1 MSGASIG
8 TFISFGIYLFFMLAI
23 GWHFYNRTKNL
34 SDYVLGGR
42 GLNAWVTSLS
52 AQASD
57 MSGWLL
63 LGLPGYAYLAG
74 LEAGW
79 IALGLLIG
87 TYLNWKFIAGRLRRY
102 TRIAGDS
109 ITLPVYFENR
119 FRDKGGILRVVSA
132 LFILIFFLLYT
143 SSGFV
148 AGAKLF
154 NTVFNIPYIWALA
167 AGVFVII
174 GYTFLG
180 GFMAVS
186 WTDFFQGSLMFFSII
201 IIPLIAMSSLGGYE
215 VTVNILNNI
224 DPKLMDVFTGL
235 NGERLSVMAIV
246 SMLAWGLGYFGQP
259 HILARFMA
267 ISSPGE
273 IPKARKIAMGW
284 VFFSLIAAVAVGL
297 VGRALLLKTPLVG
310 KAASETVF
318 MVLVNQLTNPF
329 VGGILLAAIL
339 AAVMSTADSQL
350 LVTSSAI
357 TEDLYKVIYKKKI
370 SEKKLVWIGRFA
382 VIGVALVAF
391 FIALDPDS
399 SVLELVAYAWAGF
412 GATFGPVII
421 LSLFWKRM
429 TATGAIAGI
438 FTGGLVVLFWKNIS
452 GGIFNIYEIVPG
464 FIFSF
469 IAIVT
474 FSLTDK
480 KPPDEVMEEFEKAS
494 KELTSNSDL
503 WYNSD

>member
-1 MSGASIG
+1 MSGASVG
-8 TFISFGIYLFFMLAI
+8 TFISFGIYLAFMMAI
-23 GWHFYNRTKNL
+23 GWFFYQRTKNL

-63 LGLPGYAYLAG
+63 LGLPGYAYLFG
-74 LEAGW
+74 IEAGW
-79 IALGLLIG
+79 IALGLIVG

-102 TRIAGDS
+102 TQIAGDS
-109 ITLPVYFENR
+109 ITLPVFFENR
-119 FRDKGGILRVVSA
+119 FRDKGGILRIVSA

-154 NTVFNIPYIWALA
+154 NTVFNIPYIWALSI
-167 AGVFVII
+167 GVFVII

-186 WTDFFQGSLMFFSII
+186 WTDFFQATLMFFSII
-201 IIPLIAMSSLGGYE
+201 IIPAIAISALGGFNS
-215 VTVNILNNI
+215 TVDTLNKI
-224 DPKLMDVFTGL
+224 DPELLDIFKTL
-235 NGERLSVMAIV
+235 NGEQIGLISVI

-273 IPKARKIAMGW
+273 IKKARKIAMGW

-297 VGRALLLKTPLVG
+297 VGRAFLVKSPLVG

-318 MVLVNQLTNPF
+318 MVLVNQLANPF

-357 TEDLYKVIYKKKI
+357 TEDLYKVIYKKKA

-382 VIGVALVAF
+382 VIGVAVIAF

-421 LSLFWKRM
+421 LSLFWRRM
-429 TATGAIAGI
+429 TANGAIAGI
-438 FTGGLVVLFWKNIS
+438 FTGGMVVLVWKNLS
-452 GGIFNIYEIVPG
+452 GGIFNLYEIVPG
-464 FIFSF
+464 FIFSY
-469 IAIVT
+469 IAILI
-474 FSLTDK
+474 FSLLDNN
-480 KPPDEVMEEFEKAS
+480 PPDEVAEEFRKVSERV
-494 KELTSNSDL
+494 
-503 WYNSD
+503 

>member
-1 MSGASIG
+1 MSGASVG
-8 TFISFGIYLFFMLAI
+8 TFISFGVYLLFMMAI
-23 GWHFYNRTKNL
+23 GWHFYKRTKNL

-79 IALGLLIG
+79 IALGLMVG
-87 TYLNWKFIAGRLRRY
+87 TYLNWKFIARRLRKY
-102 TRIAGDS
+102 TQIAGNS
-109 ITLPVYFENR
+109 ITLPVFFENR
-119 FRDKGGILRVVSA
+119 FRDKRGILRVLSA
-132 LFILIFFLLYT
+132 LFIIIFFLLYT

-154 NTVFNIPYIWALA
+154 NTVFGISYLFALSI
-167 AGVFVII
+167 GVFVII

-186 WTDFFQGSLMFFSII
+186 WTDFFQGMLMFFAII
-201 IIPLIAMSSLGGYE
+201 IIPTLGVFALGGFE
-215 VTVNILNNI
+215 QTITKINGINPELLN
-224 DPKLMDVFTGL
+224 VFTDTS
-235 NGERLSVMAIV
+235 GENLKFIPVLSLV
-246 SMLAWGLGYFGQP
+246 AWGFGYFGQP

-267 ISSPGE
+267 ISSSDKVK
-273 IPKARKIAMGW
+273 KARRIAMGW
-284 VFFSLIAAVAVGL
+284 VIVSLSAAVIVGI
-297 VGRALLLKTPLVG
+297 VGRALLTENPLVG

-318 MVLVNQLTNPF
+318 MVLVNQLTTPF

-357 TEDLYKVIYKKKI
+357 TEDLYRVVLKRKPGDK
-370 SEKKLVWIGRFA
+370 ELVWVSRIS
-382 VIGVALVAF
+382 VIIVAIIAF
-391 FIALDPDS
+391 FIALNPES
-399 SVLELVAYAWAGF
+399 SVLELVSYAWAGF

-421 LSLFWKRM
+421 LSLYWPRM
-429 TATGAIAGI
+429 TANGAIAGI
-438 FTGGLVVLFWKNIS
+438 FTGGVSVLIWKNIS
-452 GGIFNIYEIVPG
+452 GGIFDLYEIVPG
-464 FIFSF
+464 FVFSA
-469 IAIVT
+469 IAILIV
-474 FSLTDK
+474 SLLDK
-480 KPPDEVMEEFEKAS
+480 KPAKEITDEFDKVTSS
-494 KELTSNSDL
+494 KI
-503 WYNSD
+503 